1 MERAGKTV
9 ARLLVRPGVPAE
21 DVAKAAWPA
30 AVGRRI
36 AEYARAV
43 ALVRDKLVVEVDDGV
58 WQRQLWQ
65 MRTPILAK
73 LQGLLGT
80 NLVNDLEFRIA
91 VPRRPPAR
99 SASHSAGEI
108 EDPVLRRNYL
118 ASERRSV
125 S

>member
-9 ARLLVRPGVPAE
+9 ARLLGKPGVPAE

-36 AEYARAV
+36 AQYARA
-43 ALVRDKLVVEVDDGV
+43 ATLVRDKLVVEVDDAI

-65 MRTPILAK
+65 MRGPILAK
-73 LQGLLGT
+73 LRGLLGAG
-80 NLVNDLEFRIA
+80 LVNDLEFRIA
-91 VPRRPPAR
+91 IPRRPPSSAPSAAESTPGR
-99 SASHSAGEI
+99 ANSASG
-108 EDPVLRRNYL
+108 
-118 ASERRSV
+118 RRSI